1 MTCVEVNARVSVVV
15 VAGIV
20 SFKRPAQ
27 LVMFVKLMTVEE
39 ENDCASRGP
48 VAVRETLS
56 VSSERNFRGALS
68 SGTRCKKLSS
78 NGLSIAKS
86 SQILIRDNI
95 P

>member
-56 VSSERNFRGALS
+56 VSSERKVRPSVSKEGYMHLN
-68 SGTRCKKLSS
+68 SGTTNMGVRDRKLCEY
-78 NGLSIAKS
+78 GG
-86 SQILIRDNI
+86 
-95 P
+95 